1 MFVSMEGWIPFNLI
15 SLANYCHLQA
25 PVGHLWFRGRPVAE
39 HPKMTDAAW
48 QSAKAL
54 EANDSAVVQ
63 QLVQSSQHLR
73 FSNKQMFGRIQRQA
87 TLDSLETYLISPW
100 PGPSKRPK
108 ETVMPMSGAI
118 LSPTCVVHLSVENVY
133 LYQTP

>member
-1 MFVSMEGWIPFNLI
+1 
-15 SLANYCHLQA
+15 
-25 PVGHLWFRGRPVAE
+25 
-39 HPKMTDAAW
+39 MTDAAW

-73 FSNKQMFGRIQRQA
+73 FSNKQNVWQNSTTWLETA
-87 TLDSLETYLISPW
+87 TLDSLETHLISPW